1 MSDTRDCVVTIVDI
15 ANAETPH
22 LIAALSIAARHQHL
36 SEAKV
41 FVSPRTSEGWLEYI
55 VVTKYATGGGM
66 TIGVIQRRPGAEIE
80 CHS

>member
-1 MSDTRDCVVTIVDI
+1 MLDCTVTIVDI
-15 ANAETPH
+15 DDAEPAH
-22 LIAALSIAARHQHL
+22 LIAALSIIARHQHL

-41 FVSPRTSEGWLEYI
+41 FVNKRTSEGWLEYI